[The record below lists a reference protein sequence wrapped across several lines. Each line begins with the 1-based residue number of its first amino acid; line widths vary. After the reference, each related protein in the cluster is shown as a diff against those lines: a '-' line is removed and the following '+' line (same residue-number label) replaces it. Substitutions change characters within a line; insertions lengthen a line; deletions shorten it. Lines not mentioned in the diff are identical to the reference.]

1 MKIAIVKLSA
11 LGDIVHS
18 MIVLQ
23 FIKKKYP
30 ESQIDWF
37 VEKIFVEVLENNPHI
52 NQIHQVSLK
61 SVNKLK
67 SVFLIWKELR
77 KIHKL
82 TKYDLVIDMQGLLK
96 SALIAQKIPSDITLG
111 FDKTSLR
118 ESFAAKFYSQ
128 TYKIDYSQNIVER
141 NVAIVSNVLKLSI
154 TQHDIYNKKP
164 VLHPSKKYVFD
175 DISYEKQNIA
185 IVPGASFQSKC
196 YPVEKF
202 AELTTKLDANF
213 FVIWGSKT
221 EKALADDIK
230 TLSPSVQVMQKL
242 SLDALMSLISQ
253 MNLVIGSDTGPTH
266 MAWALNVPSITLF
279 GPTPGYRNTYITS
292 INKIIE
298 SDSEVDPK
306 KINKNDYSIKN
317 IIVDDIVKIAE
328 YLFKVTK

>member
-30 ESQIDWF
+30 ESEIDWF
-37 VEKIFVEVLENNPHI
+37 VEKRFLEVLENNPHI

-61 SVNKLK
+61 SVNKSK
-67 SVFLIWKELR
+67 SFFLIWKELR
-77 KIHKL
+77 KIRTL
-82 TKYDLVIDMQGLLK
+82 SKYDLVIDMQGLLK

-118 ESFAAKFYSQ
+118 ESFAAKFYNQ
-128 TYKIDYSQNIVER
+128 TYKMDYAENIVER
-141 NVAIVSNVLKLSI
+141 NVALVSHALKLSI
-154 TQHDIYNKKP
+154 DQEDISNKKP
-164 VLHPSKKYVFD
+164 ILYPSKKYVFN
-175 DISYEKQNIA
+175 DINYEKQNIA
-185 IVPGASFQSKC
+185 IVPGASFQTKC

-202 AELTTKLDANF
+202 VELTTKLDANF
-213 FVIWGSKT
+213 FVIWESKA
-221 EKALADDIK
+221 EKVMADDIK
-230 TLSPSVQVMQKL
+230 TSSPNVQVMQKL

-298 SDSEVDPK
+298 SDSEVDPN

-328 YLFKVTK
+328 YLFKVSK